1 MESTIKKPIPGTG
14 VFYGIMAVISVVL
27 LLLLPVE
34 TEPGPAD
41 QGWWTQP
48 ILMPAISLVF
58 FAITAVYLFIQHIL
72 TSRKHGTWHE
82 SEVVKAELFQ
92 WVQPLE
98 FFVYY
103 VIYIYLLGIVGYFL
117 SSFIFAVGVGMRVG
131 LRSRR
136 WVWAMLAFTL
146 AITALFRWG
155 LSIWFPSAALF
166 ELLPGGLRIFFAR
179 NF

>member
-1 MESTIKKPIPGTG
+1 MESSTSKTQPGTG
-14 VFYGIMAVISVVL
+14 VFYGIMAVISIVL
-27 LLLLPVE
+27 LLLLPIE
-34 TEPGPAD
+34 TEPGPAE

-58 FAITAVYLFIQHIL
+58 FAITAVFLFIQHL
-72 TSRKHGTWHE
+72 LSVRKHGAPHDRDT
-82 SEVVKAELFQ
+82 VRAELFQ
-92 WVQPLE
+92 WAQPLE
-98 FFVYY
+98 IFVYY

-117 SSFIFAVGVGMRVG
+117 SSFIFAAGVGWRVG

-136 WVWAMLAFTL
+136 WVWAALFFTL
-146 AITALFRWG
+146 GITALFRWG